1 MKTSITLV
9 LLLLLNLLAFSQ
21 VANMSLQELNQK
33 RTEAVA
39 SRSTSKVT
47 FYDEAIKL
55 KTELNTAIK
64 NEDFEKAATIKDKL
78 NNLKFTE
85 SQTNSKTIELQ
96 EAIKKAIAN
105 EDYEKAAALKKELE
119 ASKNGTNPTST
130 TTTKTNTPTINK
142 VENKIENEK
151 EVIK

>member
-1 MKTSITLV
+1 MQYICIYLFILGVNKR
-9 LLLLLNLLAFSQ
+9 LLL
-21 VANMSLQELNQK
+21 
-33 RTEAVA
+33 
-39 SRSTSKVT
+39 
-47 FYDEAIKL
+47 
-55 KTELNTAIK
+55 
-64 NEDFEKAATIKDKL
+64 L

-142 VENKIENEK
+142 VENKIENK
-151 EVIK
+151 KNVLKDSAL